1 MRKLL
6 KTNLINVIIVFI
18 VVYIYSVIRA
28 MKEAEFNI
36 FQGMFSALILVVL
49 YGMFF
54 WIAFFILLL
63 LTNVFIL
70 KKSSKQTFYVMF
82 VIQTVVVSIPFIY
95 LGIYYEEWIFI
106 VGVIGFLVSQM
117 YRSKKIRN

>member
-6 KTNLINVIIVFI
+6 KTNLINIIIVFI

-28 MKEAEFNI
+28 MKEADFNI

-63 LTNVFIL
+63 LTNVFVL

>member
-28 MKEAEFNI
+28 MKEADFNI